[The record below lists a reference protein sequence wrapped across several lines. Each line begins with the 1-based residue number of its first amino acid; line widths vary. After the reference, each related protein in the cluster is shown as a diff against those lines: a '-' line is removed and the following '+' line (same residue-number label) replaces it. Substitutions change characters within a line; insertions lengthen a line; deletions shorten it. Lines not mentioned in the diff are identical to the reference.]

1 MLNKS
6 NKPARRIRGT
16 PATAATER
24 QQKKKQ
30 ILWSELLK
38 LKHEQELKTNLVAQF
53 FVFLPSVLQVC
64 LLENIYYQKNGINLK
79 RNTKINTKT

>member
-16 PATAATER
+16 QATAATER
-24 QQKKKQ
+24 QQKKKKC
-30 ILWSELLK
+30 LWSELLK

-79 RNTKINTKT
+79 RNTNINTKT